1 MRIKL
6 DINLS
11 YTMQF
16 DKLLICVVSMQQL
29 IKRDHNVILGVIVA

>member
-1 MRIKL
+1 MRIQL

-16 DKLLICVVSMQQL
+16 DKLLICVVSMQQVT
-29 IKRDHNVILGVIVA
+29 KRDHNVIPRFIVA